1 MKWICLILRKAFV
14 SLLNIVIAATQI
26 SCTYTSNKIHT
37 PEPPVIYNLEEK
49 LGTQHRYRKDIII
62 LLKDVKQLSLY
73 CLVHKYPEV
82 ITVVRTTDDKLEY
95 RVRLWRR

>member
-14 SLLNIVIAATQI
+14 ILLLLGIG
-26 SCTYTSNKIHT
+26 CTYAPNKIHT
-37 PEPPVIYNLEEK
+37 PEPSVTYNLEEK
-49 LGTQHRYRKDIII
+49 LGTQHEYRKNP
-62 LLKDVKQLSLY
+62 LSKDATQLSLY

-95 RVRLWRR
+95 RVRLWHR

>member
-14 SLLNIVIAATQI
+14 ILLLLGIG
-26 SCTYTSNKIHT
+26 CTYAPNKIHT
-37 PEPPVIYNLEEK
+37 PEPPVTYNLEEK
-49 LGTQHRYRKDIII
+49 LGTQHEYRKDIII
-62 LLKDVKQLSLY
+62 LLKEATQTNLY

-95 RVRLWRR
+95 RVRRWHR

>member
-14 SLLNIVIAATQI
+14 ILLLL
-26 SCTYTSNKIHT
+26 SFGCTYAPNKIHT
-37 PEPPVIYNLEEK
+37 PEPPVTYNLEEK

-62 LLKDVKQLSLY
+62 LLKEATQTSLY

-95 RVRLWRR
+95 RVRLWHR

>member
-14 SLLNIVIAATQI
+14 ILLLLGI
-26 SCTYTSNKIHT
+26 SCTYAPNKIHT
-37 PEPPVIYNLEEK
+37 PEPPVTYNLEEK
-49 LGTQHRYRKDIII
+49 LGTQHRYRKNP
-62 LLKDVKQLSLY
+62 LFKDATQLSLY

-95 RVRLWRR
+95 RVRLWHR

>member
-1 MKWICLILRKAFV
+1 MRWICLILRKAFII
-14 SLLNIVIAATQI
+14 LLSI
-26 SCTYTSNKIHT
+26 SCTSTPNRVVIHT
-37 PEPPVIYNLEEK
+37 PEPPVTYNLEEK

>member
-1 MKWICLILRKAFV
+1 MKWICLILRKAYV
-14 SLLNIVIAATQI
+14 SLLLLGIG
-26 SCTYTSNKIHT
+26 CTYAPNKIHT

-49 LGTQHRYRKDIII
+49 LGTQHRYRKNP
-62 LLKDVKQLSLY
+62 LFKDATQLSLY

-95 RVRLWRR
+95 RVRRWHR

>member
-1 MKWICLILRKAFV
+1 MRKVFVIL
-14 SLLNIVIAATQI
+14 LLF
-26 SCTYTSNKIHT
+26 SFGCTYAPNKIHT

-49 LGTQHRYRKDIII
+49 LGTLHEYRKNP
-62 LLKDVKQLSLY
+62 LSKEATQLSLY

-95 RVRLWRR
+95 RVRQWHR